1 MKSPNLKMKCSL
13 ANIVVCVCSLA
24 LAFASIPAGAQP
36 GTTTVQNG
44 GSPNGSNPQ
53 IISNYTVPRAGIVLS
68 GTALNASGFPV
79 RHLWVGDNVL
89 GFCRVDPDLDTPGIR
104 VINPNTCPFKLN
116 GLSFVGGPASYDPAT
131 NFVYV
136 ADARRSL
143 GIFRLKYDPTA
154 DSGNGNIDFTS
165 IFGMAG
171 NPGGARFQGGQTG
184 CPLPNGAV
192 VGGVA
197 LGPDHNLWAT
207 QGKGGFILRLNN
219 PANADVVGFG
229 TCADFVQIVA
239 TSPDGATTGDL
250 AWIGHDLWSAD
261 GTSPFFIHNADTT
274 CQAISPGMTS
284 TCPATNALAAVGAA
298 ITTGGDQIYPYLNG
312 NNLYYGRSAVVVAPT
327 APADVFW
334 IADAQGAQAILPNF
348 INPADITASLL
359 PTQPAAFPLGVM
371 GQSAVDYNDPA
382 NLVVYTGDDPSN
394 NGVTIPPSVSGA
406 PGLGVGRWF
415 QTCLGKPP
423 VVPAPFATNVLNVNN
438 CPTPAINAAPGA
450 PTIART
456 AASGSNVV
464 VSWSAAQSQQP
475 VSSYRVRGFLN
486 GVASLPD
493 TFVVPGAG
501 SAFPPTHTS
510 FNGLANGSYT
520 FQVSAINGI
529 GESAFSPLSGAVIL
543 PETDSPAIPTQVS
556 AVAGNASA
564 LVSWRPPVQS
574 GGAPVTSYTVTV
586 IRQTIRTVTTVTV
599 LAPDTSAV
607 VQGLVNGSDYSF
619 SVHATNPGGSGL
631 ESTPS
636 NLVTPTATATKVTVN
651 VVGPAVPNQQLLP
664 AKLTFNVNVTN
675 TTPNAISAGN
685 VVATLTQAVPDGAF
699 IFFAQPTQGSCSIGG
714 PGTLIVTC
722 SLGTIAPLTTAT
734 VNVVVQI
741 QNNLAT
747 LDAAFSGTDIAA
759 NPVSAFGTFTL
770 TPAPPPPPA
779 TDIQITGSAVNGGPT
794 VTGTLPAGAPDTY
807 TWQIKNSQNVA
818 APNVKFT
825 GTMPGSL
832 KFDSATL
839 NPANIGACI
848 TPAVGSLGGTITC
861 NIPSFG
867 GPGNVNQFTV
877 TVGVHVVQ
885 TGTIQ
890 NTATV
895 TYAGDTNN
903 ANNAA
908 TVTIKA
914 K

>member
-1 MKSPNLKMKCSL
+1 MAAHPMAPTRRSSAITPFREQVLFSVERPL
-13 ANIVVCVCSLA
+13 TPV
-24 LAFASIPAGAQP
+24 AFQCAICG
-36 GTTTVQNG
+36 
-44 GSPNGSNPQ
+44 
-53 IISNYTVPRAGIVLS
+53 S
-68 GTALNASGFPV
+68 GTMYS
-79 RHLWVGDNVL
+79 

-348 INPADITASLL
+348 INPADITASLP

-423 VVPAPFATNVLNVNN
+423 VVPAPFATNVLSVNN
-438 CPTPAINAAPGA
+438 CPSPAINAAPGA